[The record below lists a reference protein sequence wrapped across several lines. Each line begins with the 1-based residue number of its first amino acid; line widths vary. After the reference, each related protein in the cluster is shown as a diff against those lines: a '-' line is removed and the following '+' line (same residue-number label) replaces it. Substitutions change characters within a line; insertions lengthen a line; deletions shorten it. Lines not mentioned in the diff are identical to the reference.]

1 MADKAEIKL
10 EEAWLKVAKDDD
22 LKFLLRTIL
31 DWTGIMSPPSSSN
44 AIDTAR
50 ALGRMDA
57 GQYLL
62 NEMELRQPYLFPLL
76 IKENIDDH
84 RNNEHRADDDR
95 DQ

>member
-22 LKFLLRTIL
+22 LRFLLRTIL
-31 DWTGIMSPPSSSN
+31 DWTGIMSPPASSN

-76 IKENIDDH
+76 IKENIDDQ
-84 RNNEHRADDDR
+84 RNNEHRADDER